1 MCSWVSP
8 LKAKC
13 SDFVEASLAETWD
26 GYFEPRGWPI
36 WVDAFA
42 GVVALDGYPE
52 TEGTLVWRT
61 GAAGRG
67 EVRETVVAHEPRRLH
82 RVKFSDPTM
91 TGELE
96 TTFAI
101 EGEGTRISQAMTYRL
116 VERGVFAFL
125 GAFFVR
131 SQVKRSLERSL
142 SAFRE
147 HVAESR
153 PR

>member
-1 MCSWVSP
+1 M
-8 LKAKC
+8 AR
-13 SDFVEASLAETWD
+13 VEQEVLVAASLAEVWD
-26 GYFEPRGWPI
+26 LYFEPRDWPE

-42 GVVALDGYPE
+42 GVVSSQGYPQ
-52 TEGTLVWRT
+52 EGGKLVWRT

-67 EVRETVVAHEPRRLH
+67 EITEEVSAHEPRSLH
-82 RVKFSDPTM
+82 RIRFSDPTM

-96 TTFAI
+96 TRFAL
-101 EGEGTRISQAMTYRL
+101 EGPATRVSQTMDYRL
-116 VERGVFAFL
+116 AERGVFAFL

-142 SAFRE
+142 EGLRD
-147 HVAESR
+147 HVGAAS

>member
-1 MCSWVSP
+1 M
-8 LKAKC
+8 AR
-13 SDFVEASLAETWD
+13 VEFSSGVPASLAESWEAFFD
-26 GYFEPRGWPI
+26 PRAWPE

-42 GVVALDGYPE
+42 GVVSSEGYPE
-52 TEGTLVWRT
+52 AGGKLVWRT

-67 EVRETVVAHEPRRLH
+67 EVTERVQVHEPRRLH
-82 RVKFSDPTM
+82 RVGFSDPTM
-91 TGELE
+91 TGVLE

-101 EGEGTRISQAMTYRL
+101 EGEATRVTQTMTYGL

-142 SAFRE
+142 TAFRD
-147 HVAESR
+147 HIAE
-153 PR
+153 